1 MHRARILLAIAAS
14 IILGSAIPPTA
25 SAMEV
30 LGKKPGHVWFG
41 PSSVPNRE
49 AISRMVW
56 APGIDDGYVPQGVTW
71 ADGAIYLSS
80 YRSTDPKVGSGPC
93 RIFKVDPETGN
104 TIGQFDLPADC
115 GHAGGLARVQKGV
128 LVAADTRRLYRIDEA
143 LAFQPGNSPDAITA
157 TVILRGELKGSFV
170 SFDGAS
176 VFVGSYEKDP
186 AKARGHFLP
195 VSIFDTHNGR
205 ALNETA
211 ATRSIP
217 LPVEAQG
224 AAFDKAGNL
233 WITSSSSRFGRLDA
247 LDATTGQVKSS
258 FQMVIGI
265 EDLSFD
271 DNGRI
276 WTVSEAGSLRW
287 QKWSSTFP
295 ILFRLEPGRLKEQ
308 R

>member
-1 MHRARILLAIAAS
+1 
-14 IILGSAIPPTA
+14 
-25 SAMEV
+25 
-30 LGKKPGHVWFG
+30 
-41 PSSVPNRE
+41 
-49 AISRMVW
+49 
-56 APGIDDGYVPQGVTW
+56 
-71 ADGAIYLSS
+71 
-80 YRSTDPKVGSGPC
+80 
-93 RIFKVDPETGN
+93 
-104 TIGQFDLPADC
+104 
-115 GHAGGLARVQKGV
+115 
-128 LVAADTRRLYRIDEA
+128 
-143 LAFQPGNSPDAITA
+143 
-157 TVILRGELKGSFV
+157 
-170 SFDGAS
+170 
-176 VFVGSYEKDP
+176 
-186 AKARGHFLP
+186 